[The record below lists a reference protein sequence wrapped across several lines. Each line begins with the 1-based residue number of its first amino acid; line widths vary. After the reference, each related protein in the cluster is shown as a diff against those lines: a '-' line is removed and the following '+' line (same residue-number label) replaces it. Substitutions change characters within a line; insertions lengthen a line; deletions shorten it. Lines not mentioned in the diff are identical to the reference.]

1 MTNAERKQK
10 IAEAK
15 KALAKTSSPYA
26 KRDLQKY
33 IARLKKE
40 QRRMA

>member
-1 MTNAERKQK
+1 MTNEERNNK

-15 KALAKTSSPYA
+15 KAIAKTKSPYA

-40 QRRMA
+40 TRKQ